1 MLDYRTI
8 KGKILCTSGLHIH
21 GSETGI
27 KIGGID
33 PSLSIIRDPISEL
46 PYIPGSSLKGK
57 IRFLLEH
64 YNGMVRTDDK
74 GNVPGALIDNSI
86 NEIAVIFGHL
96 DHHKLEK
103 EYYKHESDKDECLL
117 TFPTRVIFHDSHVI
131 GAIVDYNN
139 EESINKQKL
148 LDVDKATIKMNS
160 IFSEEKAEVAIDRV
174 SGTAKGGALRTVERV
189 PAGTVFEFE
198 IVLRVFKEGEQ
209 DKHIDILKQGLKL
222 LENDALGG
230 FGSRGSGRIK
240 FFDLTLDGEKFTL
253 NDVKL

>member
-27 KIGGID
+27 RIGGID

-64 YNGMVRTDDK
+64 YKGMVRTDDQ
-74 GNVPGALIDNSI
+74 GNVPGVVIDNSI

-96 DHHKLEK
+96 DHQKLEQ
-103 EYYKHESDKDECLL
+103 EFYKSQAERNDELL

-131 GAIVDYNN
+131 GAIVYYN
-139 EESINKQKL
+139 EESINSQKL
-148 LDVDKATIKMNS
+148 LDVDQATIKMNS

-174 SGTAKGGALRTVERV
+174 SGTAQGGALRTVERV

-209 DKHIDILKQGLKL
+209 DKHIEILKQGLKL

-240 FFDLTLDGEKFTL
+240 FFELTLDGEAFSLDEVTL
-253 NDVKL
+253 

>member
-1 MLDYRTI
+1 MLEYNSI

-33 PSLSIIRDPISEL
+33 TNLSIIRDPISEL

-57 IRFLLEH
+57 VRFLLEH
-64 YNGMVRTDDK
+64 YKGVVKTEDK
-74 GNVPGALIDNSI
+74 GNIPGAVIDNKI
-86 NEIAVIFGHL
+86 NDIAVVFGHL
-96 DHHKLEK
+96 EHQQLKNK
-103 EYYKHESDKDECLL
+103 FYKNKSSKNEEML
-117 TFPTRVIFHDSHVI
+117 TYPTRVIFHDSHVI
-131 GAIVDYNN
+131 GAIVDYSAEN
-139 EESINKQKL
+139 INDQKF
-148 LDVDKATIKMNS
+148 LDIDKATVKMNS
-160 IFSEEKAEVAIDRV
+160 LFSEEKAEVAIDRV

-189 PAGTVFEFE
+189 PAGAVFEFE

-209 DKHIDILKQGLKL
+209 NKHIEILKQGLKL

-240 FFDLTLDGEKFTL
+240 FFDLTLDGEKFSL

>member
-1 MLDYRTI
+1 MLTYNTI

-57 IRFLLEH
+57 VRFLLEH
-64 YNGMVRTDDK
+64 YKGLVKIQDNGDI
-74 GNVPGALIDNSI
+74 PGAVIDNEI
-86 NEIAVIFGHL
+86 NDIAVIFGHL
-96 DHHKLEK
+96 EHQQLEK
-103 EYYKHESDKDECLL
+103 EFNKNQSDKNEEML
-117 TFPTRVIFHDSHVI
+117 TYPTRVIFHDSHVI
-131 GAIVDYNN
+131 GAIVDYCADDLKEQN
-139 EESINKQKL
+139 L
-148 LDVDKATIKMNS
+148 LDIDRATVKMNTL
-160 IFSEEKAEVAIDRV
+160 FSEEKSEVAIDRL
-174 SGTAKGGALRTVERV
+174 SGTAKHHALRTVERV

-198 IVLRVFKEGEQ
+198 IVLRVFKEGEKE
-209 DKHIDILKQGLKL
+209 KHIEILKQGLKL

-240 FFDLTLDGEKFTL
+240 FFDLTLDGEEFTL
-253 NDVKL
+253 NDVAL